1 MNLLPPLPDW
11 SNLHPI
17 VVHVPI
23 GILAISPLL
32 VLATLLVRPLRKG
45 LALATLLL
53 LASGA
58 GTAWFTAETGEAAA
72 RKVEK
77 QAKSDE
83 ALEATLEEHE
93 ELAEQCLWIF
103 TVLAA
108 LYAVAIAGPLVLRDA
123 VPGRKLVVAQVVFF
137 LLLCGGLTRLAWT
150 GHQGGLLVHRYG
162 VHSVIPAGSPG
173 GIQGEEGAHESD

>member
-17 VVHVPI
+17 VVHIPI
-23 GILAISPLL
+23 GILVISPLL
-32 VLATLLVRPLRKG
+32 ALATLLVRPLRKG
-45 LALATLLL
+45 LALATLLV

-58 GTAWFTAETGEAAA
+58 GAAWFTAETGHAAEA
-72 RKVEK
+72 RIEK
-77 QAKSDE
+77 QAKGDE
-83 ALEATLEEHE
+83 ALEATLNAHE
-93 ELAEQCLWIF
+93 ELAHQTVWIF

-108 LYAVAIAGPLVLRDA
+108 LYAVAIAGPVVLRDA
-123 VPGRKLVVAQVVFF
+123 TPGRVLVIAQVVFF

-162 VHSVIPAGSPG
+162 VHSVIPPGTPG
-173 GIQGEEGAHESD
+173 GLQGEEGEHESD